1 MPLHPLHRLATA
13 ATCALSLGLGAALLA
28 AGDGHA
34 AAATKKERTALSKEC
49 SAKADAHDA
58 VVAGKQSYKS
68 KRLRHDSSMVSG
80 VSKHPHWAGPLWR
93 GLSSFLRSDGCSHR
107 ASNYREGSD
116 QAGTR

>member
-49 SAKADAHDA
+49 SAKADAQKLH
-58 VVAGKQSYKS
+58 GKERRVFRS
-68 KRLRHDSSMVSG
+68 KC
-80 VSKHPHWAGPLWR
+80 K
-93 GLSSFLRSDGCSHR
+93 
-107 ASNYREGSD
+107 REG
-116 QAGTR
+116 AKPAT